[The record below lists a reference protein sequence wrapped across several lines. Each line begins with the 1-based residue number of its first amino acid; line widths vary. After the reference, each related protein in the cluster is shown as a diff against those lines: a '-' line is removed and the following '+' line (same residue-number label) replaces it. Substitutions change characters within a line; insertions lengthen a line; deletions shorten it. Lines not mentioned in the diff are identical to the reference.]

1 MGKQL
6 NKNSVINIGFY
17 IGLGIKAINA
27 LVEFVGGCL
36 MLTLSHERLNRVIH
50 MIALPELREDPK
62 DIVMNY
68 FIGIGQNLSISSQHS
83 VAIYLL
89 LHGAIKLAVIGLLW
103 KKIMWSYPL
112 AMLVFGLFVA
122 YETYIYM
129 NSQSDLLLLTIIID
143 AAIIIMIFLE
153 SRRLKSETTNNG

>member
-1 MGKQL
+1 MGRPL
-6 NKNSVINIGFY
+6 NKDTAINIGLY

-27 LVEFVGGCL
+27 LIEFIGGFL
-36 MLTLSHERLNRVIH
+36 MLTLSHERLNRLIH
-50 MIALPELREDPK
+50 LIALPELREDPR
-62 DIVMNY
+62 DVVMNY
-68 FIGIGQNLSISSQHS
+68 FIVIGQNLSISSQHS

-122 YETYIYM
+122 YETYSYV
-129 NSQSDLLLLTIIID
+129 NTQSVLLLLTIIID
-143 AAIIIMIFLE
+143 LAIIIMIVLE
-153 SRRLKSETTNNG
+153 YRRLKSEKIKTG